1 MTNFFFFS
9 SRWLSKPGIP
19 VELQLMSLGSLKLLI
34 YVDDTFTS
42 QGFYC
47 SITAKSFMILIVI
60 MIRVV

>member
-47 SITAKSFMILIVI
+47 SITAKSF
-60 MIRVV
+60 RY